1 MSLEVLRLLKVRATL
16 EPAFREQLMKSP
28 LKFLQ
33 EYDLT
38 EEEKRQIILPNFS
51 WLFEHKLAAMAYPPT
66 PPLLRPVS
74 PAPLLVNRAARPGK
88 PLLGM

>member
-16 EPAFREQLMKSP
+16 EPAFREQLMRSP

-38 EEEKRQIILPNFS
+38 DCLDRS
-51 WLFEHKLAAMAYPPT
+51 M
-66 PPLLRPVS
+66 PV
-74 PAPLLVNRAARPGK
+74 AVY
-88 PLLGM
+88 